1 MRLAVLLILACG
13 VWAYTQGYIYSGG
26 SLDHLEPKRHAQEQ
40 PIQKRITGYN
50 SKVVKGHTLN
60 LHHQFAVTALVL
72 SKKNYNSGR
81 EAQLSPVD
89 LALGW
94 GAMSNPNP
102 LRSIR
107 ISQSNRFYYF
117 RYQNSPPIPH
127 RQIELNSANM
137 HLIPANEEVAQALKG
152 VKKGHVVS
160 ISGYLVDVKGKDGWY
175 WKSSRTR
182 SDTGGGAC
190 ELVYVEKVSFR

>member
-1 MRLAVLLILACG
+1 MRLIFLIAIAIG
-13 VWAYTQGYIYSGG
+13 VWAYSQGYIFGG
-26 SLDHLEPKRHAQEQ
+26 VSLDGLEPKRHAQNA
-40 PIQKRITGYN
+40 PLQKRVSGFKTKSYKN
-50 SKVVKGHTLN
+50 HTLT
-60 LHHQFAVTALVL
+60 LHHQFAATALVL

-102 LRSIR
+102 LRLIN

-117 RYQNSPPIPH
+117 RYNNAPPIPH
-127 RQIELNSANM
+127 REIEISSANM
-137 HLIPANEEVAQALKG
+137 HLIPANDEVSKKLKNI
-152 VKKGHVVS
+152 KKGHIVTLK
-160 ISGYLVDVKGKDGWY
+160 GYLVDVKGSDGWY

-182 SDTGGGAC
+182 NDTGRGAC
-190 ELVYVEKVSFR
+190 ELVYVVDISFR